1 VQDLKPN
8 YIETPEDYLATL
20 ILPLTD
26 RRLIIPNIVLAEI
39 IEFIFPKTR
48 PGLPNW
54 LLGHIFW
61 RGLNL
66 PLLSF
71 ELASGGKFERFST
84 SRIAVLNALAGNN
97 QRNFIALI
105 LRDIPTP
112 ARVSSDLKRAS
123 MPSEKLELSIA
134 LIDNNAVSIPD
145 LVGLENLLDTIPE
158 L

>member
-1 VQDLKPN
+1 MQDLKSSQAGAQ
-8 YIETPEDYLATL
+8 EDNLSTL

-26 RRLIIPNIVLAEI
+26 RNLIIPNIVLAEI

-54 LLGHIFW
+54 MLGNIFW
-61 RGLNL
+61 RGINL

-84 SRIAVLNALAGNN
+84 SRIAVLNAIAGND
-97 QRNFIALI
+97 QRKFMALI
-105 LRDIPTP
+105 IKDIPHP
-112 ARVSSDLKRAS
+112 SKVNASLKRAS
-123 MPSEKLELSIA
+123 LPPEKLELAIA
-134 LIDNNAVSIPD
+134 VINDNAVSIPD
-145 LVGLENLLDTIPE
+145 LVALENLLDTYK